1 MASSRV
7 VLETS
12 EVEQGVR
19 VLRNIATT
27 LFQPGTTIGQSDL
40 STFSTVSGFR
50 NVGLRLGRISD
61 FYSPEALGALA
72 DRCCVSAQRR

>member
-12 EVEQGVR
+12 EVEQGAR

-27 LFQPGTTIGQSDL
+27 LFQSSDL

-61 FYSPEALGALA
+61 FYSPEALDALA
-72 DRCCVSAQRR
+72 DRCRVSGRRR

>member
-1 MASSRV
+1 MNERLSIEIGDIEQAATGLRKLAEPLWTSSRRES
-7 VLETS
+7 L
-12 EVEQGVR
+12 
-19 VLRNIATT
+19 
-27 LFQPGTTIGQSDL
+27 SDL
-40 STFSTVSGFR
+40 SAFSTVSGFR